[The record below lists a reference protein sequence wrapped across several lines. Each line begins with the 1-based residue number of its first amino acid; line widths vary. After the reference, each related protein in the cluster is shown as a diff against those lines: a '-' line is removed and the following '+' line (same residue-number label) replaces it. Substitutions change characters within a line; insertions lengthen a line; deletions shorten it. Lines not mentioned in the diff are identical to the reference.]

1 MDNEQVVEP
10 EASGRPEPAPSPQ
23 AQGSRASGQLT
34 RRSFLGVA
42 GVGLLG
48 AAVAGPKLSAR
59 AMTLR
64 PNATKPT
71 TLTFWNSYTASDK
84 PFVEAIVA
92 KFNSS
97 QKSVSI
103 DMTIMPGDVLADKL
117 EVSLATGVGPD
128 IAQIPNGAVQEV
140 AEFADAGVI
149 QSTDFAYGSGG
160 IDKSVFPAA
169 FFPAV
174 SWKGHL
180 YAVPMTIQSVGLY
193 YNPDMYKSAGIA
205 VPSTT
210 GELVAAAEKL
220 TKNGISGFPLATTG
234 VIDWWS
240 LFLWAYGGNYTNAAV
255 TTATL
260 DSKAA
265 VAGFEAWGN
274 ADTTYKISPPN
285 LTGAQGDSLFSTKR
299 AAMDF
304 SGPWVISGFQAAK
317 VPFDVMAFP
326 GASGEPIA
334 LGTGGSMVLS
344 AKCTELAAAHDF
356 FSFWCSP
363 WAVLEYAKSG
373 SNAMRTDL
381 AADVSKIGPY
391 PAKFQALL
399 PSIRYDLIGMLKFSE
414 VAAEVTEVVE
424 AVEAGKSV
432 PSVLSAANS
441 KIQSYL

>member
-1 MDNEQVVEP
+1 MDEEKAVRP
-10 EASGRPEPAPSPQ
+10 GASGQLGPAPSPE
-23 AQGSRASGQLT
+23 AQLGETSGEMSR
-34 RRSFLGVA
+34 RKFLGVGA
-42 GVGLLG
+42 GLLG
-48 AAVAGPKLSAR
+48 AAAAGSSLAR
-59 AMTLR
+59 HAIALKSTT
-64 PNATKPT
+64 TKPT
-71 TLTFWNSYTASDK
+71 TLTFWNSYTASDR

-97 QKSVSI
+97 QKSVYI
-103 DMTIMPGDVLADKL
+103 DMTIMPGDVLADKV

-128 IAQIPNGAVQEV
+128 ITTVPNGAVQEV
-140 AEFADAGVI
+140 AEFADAGVV
-149 QSTDFAYGSGG
+149 QPVDYAYGSGG

-174 SWKGHL
+174 TYKGHL
-180 YAVPMTIQSVGLY
+180 YGIPMTIQSVGLY

-210 GELVAAAEKL
+210 AELIAAAEKL
-220 TKNGISGFPLATTG
+220 TGNGISGFPLATTG

-240 LFLWAYGGNYTNAAV
+240 LFMWAYGANYTNPG
-255 TTATL
+255 ATKATI

-265 VAGFEAWGN
+265 VTAFATWGSAN
-274 ADTTYKISPPN
+274 AKYKISPPN

-304 SGPWVISGFQAAK
+304 SGPWVISGFEAAK

-326 GASGEPIA
+326 GAGGQPIA
-334 LGTGGSMVLS
+334 LGTGGTMVLS
-344 AKCTELAAAHDF
+344 SKCTELGAAHDF
-356 FSFWCSP
+356 FNFWCSP

-381 AADVSKIGPY
+381 TAEVSKIGKY
-391 PAKFQALL
+391 PAKFQQLL
-399 PSIRYDLIGMLKFSE
+399 PSIRYDLTGLLKFSQ
-414 VAAEVTEVVE
+414 VSAEVTEVVE

-432 PSVLSAANS
+432 PSVLSAANA